1 MTRKCLLI
9 CFCFAVLLG
18 IITTNCWCLYFH
30 KWPFHT
36 RLLFLHWSEASHILG
51 VSLWGHKSKHT
62 FHEPLD
68 TPLMKFAPSLAILT
82 ETLKI
87 WRHPIR
93 SGKWIEYFNYWSLLH
108 LHSQSRRDVSN
119 GSLYQVYSTTFKS
132 QSKVGRSKKGD
143 FWKHTEELKPIFLF
157 QKIAYFP

>member
-1 MTRKCLLI
+1 MTRTHLLT

-18 IITTNCWCLYFH
+18 VITRNCWWLYFH

-36 RLLFLHWSEASHILG
+36 RLSFLHWSEITHVLAAS
-51 VSLWGHKSKHT
+51 VWGHKWKHT

-68 TPLMKFAPSLAILT
+68 TSLMKFAPSLVILS

-87 WRHPIR
+87 WRHPIQP
-93 SGKWIEYFNYWSLLH
+93 GKWIEYFNFWILLQ

-119 GSLYQVYSTTFKS
+119 GSLYQVYSTMFKS
-132 QSKVGRSKKGD
+132 QSGVGRSKKGH
-143 FWKHTEELKPIFLF
+143 FWKHAEEVEPIFLF
-157 QKIAYFP
+157 